1 MSRSIVLLALLVVT
15 TLADTASADGLIYQL
30 PEDGTGVTYDMEIK
44 QTVRG
49 RENTTNG
56 TLTIKSVGETIL
68 GGESCR
74 WIECKMVTR
83 LGRFDQVVISKTL
96 IPEKQLG
103 KGKSPLDHVIRHWHK
118 FGKSDARE
126 MMEMAGK
133 GVAIPYLAGPPKDDK
148 SIEAIEVESKLGNLD
163 CPGATGTL
171 EFESDKTTIR
181 FEFENRLHE
190 KAPFGVVAAVWKF
203 EMKKDGQIE
212 ATGTTTLTLA
222 EIDSAATSDLPD
234 KH

>member
-68 GGESCR
+68 GGENCR

-103 KGKSPLDHVIRHWHK
+103 KGEKAVYRNALARARAIAARTHRAGGRVILRPPAQCSRGATAMSYLLLEETSNKIWRMYQNK
-118 FGKSDARE
+118 
-126 MMEMAGK
+126 
-133 GVAIPYLAGPPKDDK
+133 VAIA
-148 SIEAIEVESKLGNLD
+148 A
-163 CPGATGTL
+163 
-171 EFESDKTTIR
+171 
-181 FEFENRLHE
+181 NR
-190 KAPFGVVAAVWKF
+190 P
-203 EMKKDGQIE
+203 
-212 ATGTTTLTLA
+212 
-222 EIDSAATSDLPD
+222 SAAATCWSVR
-234 KH
+234 